1 VRRHRHHK
9 QKTAAKK
16 KNNSNKSKTGVLYVL
31 QDCEQLTKLLTES
44 VERNHADAL
53 LLSGGLDSSILASI
67 LRPQYSLAAGFG
79 KGAPDLVYAREVAER
94 YSKHH
99 VEIVFGQNRMAELV
113 EQVIQIFRTFD
124 PIEIRNSAVALAGI
138 EWVKSDG
145 YSSVMT
151 GDGSDELFAGY
162 NYFSRYYS
170 DMQRFGSELRRLWQI
185 MHFSSRK
192 LGEHVGIEVKTPF
205 LDEKFAS
212 FAKLI
217 DVNYK
222 VGEHGGK
229 KWGKFILRRCFE
241 PALGSLAWRP
251 KLAQEQGAATDR
263 YQEYIEEMID
273 NLTFANKKRIAQEQ
287 ESVKIRSKE
296 HLHYYAIFRS
306 YFPPPKEEEDD
317 DNNNNDS
324 CRSRCSE
331 CQGCIATD
339 ARFCRKCG
347 AFPVVPLSL

>member
-1 VRRHRHHK
+1 M
-9 QKTAAKK
+9 
-16 KNNSNKSKTGVLYVL
+16 
-31 QDCEQLTKLLTES
+31 QDCEQLINLLTES
-44 VERNHADAL
+44 IERNHADAL

-67 LRPQYSLAAGFG
+67 LRPEYSLAAGFG
-79 KGAPDLVYAREVAER
+79 SAAPDFVYARQVAER

-99 VEIVFGQNRMAELV
+99 VEIVFGQNKMAELV
-113 EQVIQIFRTFD
+113 ERVIQIFKTFD

-138 EWVKSDG
+138 EWAKSDG
-145 YSSVMT
+145 YPSIMT

-170 DMQRFGSELRRLWQI
+170 DMQRFDSELRRLWQI

-192 LGEHVGIEVKTPF
+192 LGEHAGIEVETPF
-205 LDEKFAS
+205 LDEKFVS

-217 DVNYK
+217 NVNDK
-222 VGEHGGK
+222 VGEHDGK
-229 KWGKFILRRCFE
+229 KWGKFILRKCFE
-241 PALGSLAWRP
+241 PALGSLVWRP

-263 YQEYIEEMID
+263 YQHYIEEMID

-287 ESVKIRSKE
+287 ESVTIRSKE

-306 YFPPPKEEEDD
+306 FFPPPKEEEEDD
-317 DNNNNDS
+317 DDGS

-331 CQGCIATD
+331 CRGCIAPD